1 MKNKHLLT
9 ISLLV
14 VVAALAVNGMRLA
27 TQNAVES
34 DELTLDNVE
43 QLSNAEVVVTYSGY
57 VGIFT
62 WNPQY
67 VLEIGTTG
75 QSLVAKINGSWIMTS
90 DSRAKKNIS
99 PLSNTLDAVS
109 QLRGVSYNWL
119 SPLDPALAD
128 REVYGFV
135 AEEVQA
141 VLPELVYA
149 DGEGNLAMDYN
160 GIIPL
165 LTTAIQ
171 EQQRQ
176 IETLQSQVSA
186 LLALRSSADA
196 TDAKAATS
204 LSAALFQNSPNPAS
218 PNTEIRYSLPADAA
232 SAFIMAT

>member
-1 MKNKHLLT
+1 
-9 ISLLV
+9 
-14 VVAALAVNGMRLA
+14 
-27 TQNAVES
+27 
-34 DELTLDNVE
+34 
-43 QLSNAEVVVTYSGY
+43 
-57 VGIFT
+57 
-62 WNPQY
+62 
-67 VLEIGTTG
+67 
-75 QSLVAKINGSWIMTS
+75 
-90 DSRAKKNIS
+90 
-99 PLSNTLDAVS
+99 
-109 QLRGVSYNWL
+109 L

-196 TDAKAATS
+196 TDAKATTS

-232 SAFIMAT
+232 